1 MTGKDTTFNRY
12 SDRRKALS
20 CLTKREVEE
29 NALPDVAT
37 IESNRP
43 DYGNVKEY
51 YNVIRFGPLLETV
64 IKKVDY
70 NPFTAQVKELCLI
83 TIKPVTMSS

>member
-12 SDRRKALS
+12 SDRLNALS
-20 CLTKREVEE
+20 CLTKREVEQK
-29 NALPDVAT
+29 ALPDVAT

-43 DYGNVKEY
+43 DYGNIKEY

-70 NPFTAQVKELCLI
+70 YPIHC
-83 TIKPVTMSS
+83 SS